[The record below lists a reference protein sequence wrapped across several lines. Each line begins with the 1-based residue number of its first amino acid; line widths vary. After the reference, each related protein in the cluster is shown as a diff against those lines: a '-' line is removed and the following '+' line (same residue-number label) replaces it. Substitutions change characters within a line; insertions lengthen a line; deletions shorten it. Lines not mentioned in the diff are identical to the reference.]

1 MIDNKSI
8 AVIIKAYNEEKQIG
22 MVIDSIPDWV
32 DRVIVVN
39 DGSQDDTSKIVESY
53 IDNFR
58 KDDNLFQ
65 IPNNFKPIV
74 EETLYNKADIIFK
87 RQREQEENYYPNSVI
102 YNNSDTDKIVLINQE
117 NNGAGAAVLT
127 GYKWAR
133 DHAIDC
139 TVVVDGDGQMDP
151 SEMYGLVSPILF
163 ENVDYT
169 KGNRLAHPA
178 SKVVIPEIRYFGNNV
193 LSLLTKISSGYWSVS
208 DTQTGYTAISLR
220 ALSKLELYS
229 IYYKYGYPNDIL
241 VKLNVADCIIKE
253 IPIKPVY
260 NVGEKSKMK
269 VLKVIPSVS
278 LLLLKD
284 FIYRINNKYLINSF
298 HPLFLLYWVGV
309 LIGMIDL
316 PILIKILVD
325 VIVKNGSVT
334 IGWYFTWLVFTL
346 FSFQSICFGM
356 WMDIQ
361 DNLRLYKKDEDSNK
375 Y

>member
-1 MIDNKSI
+1 MQS
-8 AVIIKAYNEEKQIG
+8 A
-22 MVIDSIPDWV
+22 
-32 DRVIVVN
+32 
-39 DGSQDDTSKIVESY
+39 T
-53 IDNFR
+53 
-58 KDDNLFQ
+58 
-65 IPNNFKPIV
+65 
-74 EETLYNKADIIFK
+74 
-87 RQREQEENYYPNSVI
+87 
-102 YNNSDTDKIVLINQE
+102 
-117 NNGAGAAVLT
+117 
-127 GYKWAR
+127 
-133 DHAIDC
+133 
-139 TVVVDGDGQMDP
+139 
-151 SEMYGLVSPILF
+151 
-163 ENVDYT
+163 
-169 KGNRLAHPA
+169 
-178 SKVVIPEIRYFGNNV
+178 
-193 LSLLTKISSGYWSVS
+193 
-208 DTQTGYTAISLR
+208 LR